1 MAITQNTFTGN
12 GTTVLYSFSFPY
24 LDQSHVKATL
34 NGTPTTAFTFA
45 NATTLQ
51 FNSAPGAGVEIVI
64 FRETDS
70 DQAEAV
76 FVAGSPIRAA
86 DLNQNNTQLLYVAQ
100 ESSFTANEASTV
112 AETALSQ
119 VSSSFVLANQALA
132 TANQAQ
138 LDATDAVN
146 TSNQAQL
153 DATAAV
159 NTANAADLTSQ
170 GAVVTANA
178 ALVAVAAA
186 VAYQPVADL
195 AALALLTPSNA
206 EFFELQDSTGADTD
220 PSITGVPVGL
230 VGVPGLTFRLRYD
243 DPPGEYVFLGYFSND
258 SETRYFK
265 VTGGSISGNVD
276 VTGDLEVTGNFEITG
291 DTDLIGTVV
300 VTGDLEVTGDADFG
314 DGTLVVNETDGRV
327 GIGTDTPEATL
338 DIVSQGTSNVRNALG
353 RHYDNTTA
361 FSQFKWIGGRARGNR
376 ANPSAV
382 LNNDSLVSFNAKG
395 YKATGWSN
403 TVGGLYVYAAENWTD
418 TATGTYITLRGA
430 ATGGTAVTEWAR
442 FTPTTASLPA
452 TVETTNLKN
461 PSSGSAAIT
470 LDTSGNATAPSLVPP
485 GTVQFYAASTA
496 PAGWVKANG
505 AQLSRSTYASLF
517 AAIGTTFGAGDGS
530 TTFNLPDLRGEFPR
544 GWDDSRGL
552 DSGRGFGSVQ
562 GQDYQSHTHGV
573 TDPGHRH
580 QQVYQRNQADHAVN
594 GIVGDNGAFGDV
606 LSFGTMQFSTTGIS
620 IQNSGASETRPRN
633 IALLAI
639 IKF

>member
-1 MAITQNTFTGN
+1 MATVRDLYTGD
-12 GTTVLYSFSFPY
+12 GTTVLFSLSFEY
-24 LDQSHVKATL
+24 LDQADVKATI
-34 NGTPTTAFTFA
+34 NGVPTTAFGFV
-45 NATTLQ
+45 NASTIQ
-51 FNSAPGAGVEIVI
+51 FTSAPANGADIVL
-64 FRETDS
+64 FRETPVDES
-70 DQAEAV
+70 KAV
-76 FVAGSPIRAA
+76 FFAGSPIRAS
-86 DLNQNNTQLLYVAQ
+86 DLNQNNTQLLYVSQ
-100 ESSFTANEASTV
+100 ESSFIANEASTV

-119 VSSSFVLANQALA
+119 VSSSFVLANQAVA

-146 TSNQAQL
+146 TSSQAQL

-159 NTANAADLTSQ
+159 NTANAADLASQ
-170 GAVVTANA
+170 AAVATANA
-178 ALVAVAAA
+178 TLVAVTAA
-186 VAYQPVADL
+186 VAYQPVANL

-220 PSITGVPVGL
+220 PSITGIPVGL
-230 VGVPGLTFRLRYD
+230 VGAPGLTFRLRYD

-258 SETRYFK
+258 SESRYFK

-276 VTGDLEVTGNFEITG
+276 VTGDLDVTGP
-291 DTDLIGTVV
+291 VV

-382 LNNDSLVSFNAKG
+382 LSDDSLVSFNAKG

-418 TATGTYITLRGA
+418 TATGTYITLRGV
-430 ATGGTAVTEWAR
+430 ATGGTAVTELAR
-442 FTPTTASLPA
+442 LTPTTTTLSA

-461 PSSGSAAIT
+461 PSAGSAAIT
-470 LDTSGNATAPSLVPP
+470 LDTAGNASAPSLAPP
-485 GTVQFYAASTA
+485 GTIQFYAGNTA

-505 AQLSRSTYASLF
+505 AVVSRSAYADLF

-530 TTFNLPDLRGEFPR
+530 TTFALPDLRGEFPR
-544 GWDDSRGL
+544 GWDDGRGV
-552 DSGRGFGSVQ
+552 DSGRAFGGAQ
-562 GQDYQSHTHGV
+562 GHEFNNHKHFVVSSTGIGGSTPTV
-573 TDPGHRH
+573 SATT
-580 QQVYQRNQADHAVN
+580 QVARTGWENIVNDSRYILLGTSSPADH
-594 GIVGDNGAFGDV
+594 G
-606 LSFGTMQFSTTGIS
+606 LS
-620 IQNSGASETRPRN
+620 SGEGGNETRPRN